1 MEFFTHVQKV
11 YTETD
16 HQTLNLD
23 IPLAIF
29 MIKLLSVK
37 VEFDHFRDEDKFKEY
52 MNSHKPLKL
61 RYYLQ
66 VTFREEMTEAIEV
79 AKQEKTKDNKYINI
93 RFHPRDIRDRNP
105 IPIYEHRNEL
115 YDKYLKDKTFNEDIQ
130 NKISEWIKPDMKNGS
145 LNYEMRGLINMEIR
159 MKYFNLFSGDA
170 PISTPISRY
179 GVVNFMNKF
188 SDKESVEK
196 LLYSMRDVYILGL
209 V

>member
-1 MEFFTHVQKV
+1 MDFFNHVQKV

-23 IPLAIF
+23 IPLSLF
-29 MIKLLSVK
+29 MIKLLSIK
-37 VEFDHFRDEDKFKEY
+37 VDFGHFRDVNNFNEY
-52 MNSHKPLKL
+52 MKSDKPLKL

-79 AKQEKTKDNKYINI
+79 AKQEKTKDNEYINI
-93 RFHPRDIRDRNP
+93 RFHPRDRHDHNP
-105 IPIYEHRNEL
+105 TPIYEHRNEL
-115 YDKYLKDKTFNEDIQ
+115 YEKYLKDKGFDEDIQ
-130 NKISEWIKPDMKNGS
+130 NKISEWIKPDMKNGNFNS
-145 LNYEMRGLINMEIR
+145 QIRDLINMEIR